1 MSENKAVPVKY
12 NTAEEAIEAQKK
24 GQEAGNP
31 DFYTRIMNENEFR
44 ILVVDDDQ
52 NVGLLFERLL
62 GGPQEVTRV
71 TDGYAALERA
81 QETDYDLIFVDV
93 RLPGLDGVETLRQ
106 LKAISPDAIVIMMS
120 GHEVSQEIK
129 EAFEL
134 GAQDFIAKPF
144 RDVLEIMTIEQVARY
159 LSLHE
164 LTVRRLAR
172 DGEIPAFK
180 VGRQWRVKRELLDRW
195 IEREALRNLEK

>member
-1 MSENKAVPVKY
+1 
-12 NTAEEAIEAQKK
+12 
-24 GQEAGNP
+24 
-31 DFYTRIMNENEFR
+31 MNAKEFR
-44 ILVVDDDQ
+44 ILVVDDDR

-71 TDGYAALERA
+71 TDGYAAIEKA

-93 RLPGLDGVETLRQ
+93 RLPGIDGVETLKR
-106 LKAISPDAIVIMMS
+106 LKELAPDAIVIMMS

-129 EAFEL
+129 EAFEI

-195 IEREALRNLEK
+195 IEREALRNLER